1 MVKLRCNIRKPKEKA
16 DCIET
21 AISPQP
27 QQTAP
32 PPTVMLY
39 SPPSS
44 QQQQQCHQASPC
56 QKRSVAV
63 DACSVGIVTE
73 PECLGPC
80 EPGTSVGLEGIVWK
94 ETDNGLLVVNVT
106 WRGKTYVG
114 TLMDATRY
122 AWAPPRPSGCES
134 PVSDFESRT
143 PKGRGKR
150 NCRNANQMNE
160 RLPEGRKLRKGRRGT
175 VNSASSNFT
184 APPSPAKSDISSFS
198 AKRKARPNE
207 VDCEKPKRSRSC
219 SRGVTGAE
227 SPTPDGYIVCPE
239 PNCHKKYKHM
249 NGLRYHRTHA
259 HRKNSANEDTRD
271 EDEEDEDEEMKMD
284 KKEKATTVSERAERM
299 KAKERQKIKEQQ
311 RCDRDSKDSIDDDI
325 PLKEIANKGNSK
337 ADPVPVAGVCKEKQ
351 EEESSSSGNIGS
363 SLHSS
368 VSCASSITP
377 KPEPQVVLTKTNVSS
392 QKDCPSPSVSNGTAK
407 KKIPNAPSTPSD
419 VASPQP
425 VSTPTSSVPSLPT
438 SEISA
443 PAAVNIASTTAHGV
457 SLMTTIKSPI
467 TSQVFQISPTGNLAG
482 VAIVTQ
488 ANTMVS
494 LVTAQTLPL
503 MTTATSLSSTCATLA
518 NTVTTSILA
527 MSISGDRQNSNK
539 SSSFLP
545 KTVNSA
551 RPIVPALSHSHS
563 TSISTASSMQT
574 HNTSLKPI
582 QPKPTIM
589 GDYSTPSPAL
599 SDLNS
604 GKHKKSKKKKD
615 SPICPSG
622 SKSHDKLLSSRDNPA
637 NDNFS
642 HDDQY
647 KCERSSVLVT
657 SNPSKPY
664 EASSPSLDMSKSVSS
679 PFQPSQDSPKL
690 QRLNSESPMSSGTRL
705 AIPPSTLSLAPVDLK
720 STINDDVHSP
730 AYSDISDANDSNSPP
745 QEDSPKKD
753 SKKDVQ
759 MNGPAS
765 HLGSNA
771 GNVQQHFGNIFY
783 YGGPQ
788 NFLPHNL
795 SPQMSSPKGIK
806 KENPD
811 DRQAESADKK
821 EASHSMQEEELQQQ
835 QKFNYYYPQIQSFI
849 NPYNSPALDPHYS
862 LMMQQNPAFRQQYDE
877 YKRIIHH
884 QQQQQQ
890 DASNGTEDNLGKQS
904 NVGNPPNRPQGFD
917 FSRKQTF
924 SPNISGTDSTGG
936 GERRHGDE
944 RDQALRDKQTENLQI
959 LKENIEL
966 KSQMGQHQDPY
977 QLYKQQQQQ
986 QQQQQNDLRAQMYQ
1000 KQKLLENNRQ
1010 DKRKVPPELTSNSRM
1025 SPGQSPGQS
1034 GSSLS
1039 SRLQQ
1044 DNKPMELLTHD
1055 MIKKEVV
1062 QPKDH
1067 HRSDPVS
1074 TDSNRRYDVKEES
1087 RPPSSHDK
1095 SRPGLSGTPNIPTG
1109 GSSTSAPTSSSAN
1122 SSISM
1127 QAQIPSSIPVSLV
1140 TSMAQ
1145 QPIAGAGYSYPY
1157 YAPFRPLPLDPTHPM
1172 FRPHHHII
1180 GYTAAPNA
1188 FIPPSPL
1195 GFRVETEKIMSAK
1208 CGASPDPENLKVG
1221 GGDSATVPAGYSSST
1236 PVHKIHELQE
1246 KGLGRPGPGVHSPA
1260 PTRSGGSDA
1269 LTTSRSSSPGHPVD
1283 KVKDKQRE
1291 YSSSPP
1297 TQRHVHTHH
1306 HTHVVGGFPPL
1317 YPPDP
1322 YAAMFGH
1329 AAAAGIQTAS
1339 PLSFPPT
1346 APPPPSAPK

>member
-1 MVKLRCNIRKPKEKA
+1 
-16 DCIET
+16 
-21 AISPQP
+21 
-27 QQTAP
+27 
-32 PPTVMLY
+32 
-39 SPPSS
+39 
-44 QQQQQCHQASPC
+44 
-56 QKRSVAV
+56 
-63 DACSVGIVTE
+63 
-73 PECLGPC
+73 
-80 EPGTSVGLEGIVWK
+80 
-94 ETDNGLLVVNVT
+94 
-106 WRGKTYVG
+106 
-114 TLMDATRY
+114 MDATRY

-788 NFLPHNL
+788 NFLPHSL

-811 DRQAESADKK
+811 DRQAENADKK

-924 SPNISGTDSTGG
+924 SPNIGGTDSTGG

-977 QLYKQQQQQ
+977 QLYKQQQQ

-1322 YAAMFGH
+1322 YAMFGH